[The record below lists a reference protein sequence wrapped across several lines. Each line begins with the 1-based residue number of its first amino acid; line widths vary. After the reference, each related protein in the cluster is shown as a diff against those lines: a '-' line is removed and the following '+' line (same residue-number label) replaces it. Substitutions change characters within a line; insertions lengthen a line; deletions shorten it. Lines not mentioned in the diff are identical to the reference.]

1 MTKRTKST
9 ADGDDIL
16 GRLRR
21 HLEILKLT
29 HTLDQLSEHLAWATR
44 ESAPPGAVLERVLG
58 EEAALRRESSF
69 ARRLAR
75 SGLKERK
82 TLEAFDFDFQPK
94 LDKRVVLQLARL
106 DFVERKDDLLFT
118 GKTGTGKSHIL
129 QALALRACQNMCVR
143 YARCVDLVDDLYAG
157 LADDSYPR
165 RMKAWCSPPL
175 IVIDD
180 VGLGQVKKRG
190 DEPTAAHM
198 LFDLL
203 DRRHGRVS
211 TAMSSN
217 IALAEWGTYLGDATL
232 ASAILDRVAMR
243 AIRIDIDG
251 PSYRKHVAQQRAGG
265 KKREAAEP
273 ARAEKEA
280 TP

>member
-1 MTKRTKST
+1 MTKRSKST
-9 ADGDDIL
+9 ADGDEIL
-16 GRLRR
+16 ERLRR
-21 HLEILKLT
+21 HLETLKLN
-29 HTLDQLSEHLAWATR
+29 HTLERLDEHLEWATR
-44 ESAPPGAVLERVLG
+44 ESASAGAVLERALG
-58 EEAALRRESSF
+58 VEAAFRRESSF

-75 SGLKERK
+75 SGLKEQK

-94 LDKRVVLQLARL
+94 LDKRVILQLARL
-106 DFVERKDDLLFT
+106 DFVGRKDDLLFT

-129 QALALRACQNMCVR
+129 QALALRACQQMNVR
-143 YARCVDLVDDLYAG
+143 YARCVDLTNDLYAG
-157 LADDSYPR
+157 LADDSYRR
-165 RMKAWCSPPL
+165 RMKAWCAPPL

-203 DRRHGRVS
+203 DRRHGRAS

-217 IALAEWGTYLGDATL
+217 IALSEWGAYLGDATL

-243 AIRIDIDG
+243 AIRVDIDG
-251 PSYRKHVAQQRAGG
+251 PSYRKHVADQRGAG
-265 KKREAAEP
+265 KKREAAP
-273 ARAEKEA
+273 APKTGER
-280 TP
+280 T